1 MNNSQ
6 KTLSDTAA
14 IAQFRLALIAP
25 VLHGLYPDASR
36 NAYYR
41 RVTQDSLTLPD
52 GSVVQYS
59 YKTLSKWVSLYQ
71 NGGIEALMPKER
83 SDKGSTRALTDTAIE
98 EIYRLKREF
107 PRLNA
112 TQIHRHL
119 VEGSFLPHTVS
130 VCAVQR
136 FIRHNDL
143 KSARNPNV
151 QDRKAF
157 EEDAFGKMWQ
167 ADTCYLPYI
176 TENGQRRRVYCIMII
191 DDHSRMLVGGGLF
204 YNDNAYNFQK
214 VLKQAVAAHGIPMKL
229 YVDNG
234 CSCSNEQLSL
244 ICGSIGTVLL
254 HTKIRDGAS
263 KAKIERQFRTLKETW
278 LYGLD
283 LESVT
288 SLTQF
293 NELLRDCIRSY
304 NTAFHSGIGTTPMER
319 YLQTRFSI
327 RMPKSREWLEEC
339 FLNRVTRKVKKD
351 ATISIDRVSYDVP
364 MQFIDAKVEIRFL
377 PDDMSSAFILYEGTH
392 FPIRATDRN
401 ENCHTKRL
409 NTPAIDYS
417 RIGGGR

>member
-1 MNNSQ
+1 MNNNQ
-6 KTLSDTAA
+6 KSLSDTAA

-41 RVTQDSLTLPD
+41 RVTQEPLTLPD

-83 SDKGSTRALTDTAIE
+83 SDKGSTRALPDTAIE

-136 FIRHNDL
+136 FIKHNDL

-176 TENGQRRRVYCIMII
+176 TENG
-191 DDHSRMLVGGGLF
+191 
-204 YNDNAYNFQK
+204 
-214 VLKQAVAAHGIPMKL
+214 
-229 YVDNG
+229 
-234 CSCSNEQLSL
+234 
-244 ICGSIGTVLL
+244 
-254 HTKIRDGAS
+254 
-263 KAKIERQFRTLKETW
+263 
-278 LYGLD
+278 
-283 LESVT
+283 
-288 SLTQF
+288 
-293 NELLRDCIRSY
+293 
-304 NTAFHSGIGTTPMER
+304 
-319 YLQTRFSI
+319 
-327 RMPKSREWLEEC
+327 
-339 FLNRVTRKVKKD
+339 
-351 ATISIDRVSYDVP
+351 
-364 MQFIDAKVEIRFL
+364 
-377 PDDMSSAFILYEGTH
+377 
-392 FPIRATDRN
+392 
-401 ENCHTKRL
+401 
-409 NTPAIDYS
+409 
-417 RIGGGR
+417 